1 MGLAYLLIYAVSH
14 SPFMSFYNLKLT
26 PGMWGAALLVSGL
39 VGLVS
44 SLFPSYTASQVNIV
58 DGLRHIG

>member
-1 MGLAYLLIYAVSH
+1 MKV
-14 SPFMSFYNLKLT
+14 T
-26 PGMWGAALLVSGL
+26 PGMWVLALFVSGL

-44 SLFPSYTASQVNIV
+44 SLFPSYHASKVNIV